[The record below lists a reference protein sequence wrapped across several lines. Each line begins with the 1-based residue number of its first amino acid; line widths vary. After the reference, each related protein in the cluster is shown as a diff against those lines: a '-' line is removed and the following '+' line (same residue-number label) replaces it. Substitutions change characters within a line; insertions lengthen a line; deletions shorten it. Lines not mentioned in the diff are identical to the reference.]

1 MSSSYRCDVDTQRS
15 EDLSKDHNDFGVACK
30 SAVEASRG
38 SLGAVKGNRLAW
50 EVEMGA
56 AEVSSFSYPPR
67 RGPPLL
73 ARSPR
78 GQALQRKQKSV
89 VNTVPNPKWL
99 LPSCN
104 PIKV

>member
-1 MSSSYRCDVDTQRS
+1 MDV
-15 EDLSKDHNDFGVACK
+15 
-30 SAVEASRG
+30 
-38 SLGAVKGNRLAW
+38 GAG
-50 EVEMGA
+50 
-56 AEVSSFSYPPR
+56 EVSSSPLPTR

-73 ARSPR
+73 ASSPR

-104 PIKV
+104 PINV